1 MDPVTCVLL
10 EIFLSCTGGFLV
22 TYGTADTLVSRI
34 LIAICFIIWMN
45 IIAFRI
51 YNDAP
56 KPKQI
61 SKFAYVSEAKATLTK
76 FTSLPVAS
84 DQMID
89 TMRNFPGGRK
99 LLLQEAYDMLD
110 SNNARHM
117 VELAAGFFTWDEL
130 SDAIIAKAMEKNTM
144 GSNQTISILLNSDRI
159 ALIFKK
165 QLAQNA
171 ALHFVNHC
179 EDVQNLMLS
188 DPKDGFVLERIR
200 DFNYQAAYC
209 LKYCMDFGDTD
220 TFLNGDFQSYL
231 ATLMALKLKSN
242 RPDFMP
248 QDSDMDIFVQYYA
261 QCV

>member
-10 EIFLSCTGGFLV
+10 QIFLFCTGGFLV
-22 TYGTADTLVSRI
+22 TYGTAETLVSRV

-45 IIAFRI
+45 IIAYHI
-51 YNDAP
+51 YNDVP
-56 KPKQI
+56 RPKQI
-61 SKFAYVSEAKATLTK
+61 RKLAYVSEAKAALSK
-76 FTSLPVAS
+76 FTSLPVS

-99 LLLQEAYDMLD
+99 LILQEAYDMLD
-110 SNNARHM
+110 TNNARHM
-117 VELAAGFFTWDEL
+117 VELVARFFTWDEL

-144 GSNQTISILLNSDRI
+144 GSNQTISILLNSNQI
-159 ALIFKK
+159 SSIFKQ
-165 QLAQNA
+165 QLTQNA

-179 EDVQNLMLS
+179 EDVRALMLS
-188 DPKDGFVLERIR
+188 DPKDGLVLERIR

-209 LKYCMDFGDTD
+209 LKYCMDFGDMD
-220 TFLNGDFQSYL
+220 TFLDGHFQSYL
-231 ATLMALKLKSN
+231 ATLMALKHKSN